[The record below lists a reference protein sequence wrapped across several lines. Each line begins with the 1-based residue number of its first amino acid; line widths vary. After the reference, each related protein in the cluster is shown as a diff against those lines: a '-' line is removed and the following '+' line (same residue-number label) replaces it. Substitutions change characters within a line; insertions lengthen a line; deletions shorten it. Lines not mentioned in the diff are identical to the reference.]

1 MFLAPQLL
9 YTPQWNWSYVHQLP
23 NWGTTLCLINNAH
36 AASATEDLP
45 KICQTPLKNCPS
57 FPRSTPEN
65 PNNYQHLS
73 QTIITHTK
81 NMQARVQL
89 WPGFNIFLPN
99 ICQNRKPPPFTK
111 TKTKRHTWTLPH
123 FTDIKFLGEFPTIS
137 WCFSALQHLGGP
149 SSMSSYPDVEPW
161 ELPSPQHSG
170 FHRSVTEPAS
180 VEGQMSISHVE
191 CVKRICSVMSC
202 GCDLIWCNVCMCVY
216 NWCIHTYVNHCSC
229 CTPFLKANFEW

>member
-1 MFLAPQLL
+1 MFLALQLL

-57 FPRSTPEN
+57 FPHSTPEN

-81 NMQARVQL
+81 NMQARVQH
-89 WPGFNIFLPN
+89 WPGFNIFFAQHLPKLKTTTSYKN
-99 ICQNRKPPPFTK
+99 KNQTSHLNFT
-111 TKTKRHTWTLPH
+111 TFYRYQVSWWIL
-123 FTDIKFLGEFPTIS
+123 TIS

-202 GCDLIWCNVCMCVY
+202 GCDLIWCNACMCVY